1 MTPRS
6 NLGRHPGD
14 VLRLAFAVAIFA
26 GLVVVARSTTVTASE
41 ADAFRVLND
50 LPRIVTVFAYPLLG
64 VASVPAVVFGVL
76 VALLARRLRLAI
88 DLVGATAAAYGA
100 AHLLAPLGRRAGPAA
115 FTHVLGSRTVLEVWP
130 GFIQGTGFP
139 SPTTAVVAAAA
150 SVIGPYVPRPA
161 RRIAWAAAGG
171 VALAE
176 LYAGLALPADVIGGL
191 ALGWAVGA
199 LINLAFGAPVG
210 HPDIDDVHQLLSE
223 LGLTVRSLE
232 ALGAGV
238 ESDLL
243 FSADTGDRTLL
254 VRVLGR
260 DERSADLL
268 LRAWRYAVFRGVED
282 SIGLSSRHWRAEHE
296 AFMTVLAG
304 RTGARV
310 PAVISA
316 GSSRT
321 GLAAIVEERI
331 PGRRLDAMT
340 ADEIDD
346 EMLVQLWRQVR
357 LLHDGR
363 IAHGRLRRHS
373 VVVDTTGE
381 AHLIDL
387 SSARAGAD
395 PERLARDVAELLV
408 SLAVVVGA
416 HRAVTAAVEGYG
428 ADRLVDAAPFLQHL
442 ALSTPTVVELFPPH
456 GLLREVRDAVAEAAD
471 IDLPPFAQVTRV
483 HPRTVVVLV
492 VLGFGVNLLLP
503 QVGTLQT
510 TFDVIRHGHWWW
522 LAAGGLA
529 TAATWVAAALSQ
541 MGAVERRLPLRRTTG
556 VQIASCFT
564 NRVTPAGTG
573 GLGLNEQ
580 YLERQGLER
589 AEAINAVGINVLGG
603 AIVHTIGVF
612 IALAALGESGVG
624 GVPLPEGWVLL
635 VAIVAVLALLGIA
648 IVTPLGRWLRTPARN
663 AARDIARVARRPRQS
678 LQLFGG
684 SAGVTLFNAMA
695 LMASLAAFGVSV
707 DVGRVALVYLGGS
720 AVASVS
726 PTPGQLGAV
735 EAALVAGLT
744 GIGVAAAPAVAGVLA
759 FRLLTFWLPTL
770 PGIVAFRWL
779 RRRQYV

>member
-1 MTPRS
+1 MSSRS

-14 VLRLAFAVAIFA
+14 VLRLALALAIFV
-26 GLVVVARSTTVTASE
+26 GLALVARDATVTASE

-50 LPRIVTVFAYPLLG
+50 LPRVVTGLAYPLLAL
-64 VASVPAVVFGVL
+64 ASVPAVIFGVV
-76 VALLARRLRLAI
+76 VALLARRVRLAV
-88 DLVGATAAAYGA
+88 DLVGATAAAFGA
-100 AHLLAPLGRRAGPAA
+100 AKLLAPVGRRAGPAA
-115 FTHVLGSRTVLEVWP
+115 FTHVLGGRTVLEVWP
-130 GFIQGTGFP
+130 GCIQGTGFP
-139 SPTTAVVAAAA
+139 SPTTTVMAAAA
-150 SVIGPYVPRPA
+150 SVIGPYLPRPA

-171 VALAE
+171 VALAQ
-176 LYAGLALPADVIGGL
+176 LYAGLSLPADVIGGL

-210 HPDIDDVHQLLSE
+210 HPDIDAVGQLLSG
-223 LGLTVRSLE
+223 LGISATSLE
-232 ALGAGV
+232 PLGSGL

-243 FSADTGDRTLL
+243 FSAEAGDRTLL

-268 LRAWRYAVFRGVED
+268 LRTWRFAVFRGVED
-282 SIGLSSRHWRAEHE
+282 SIGLASRHWRAEHE

-304 RTGARV
+304 RTGACV

-316 GSSRT
+316 GSSSS

-331 PGRRLDAMT
+331 PGRRLDAME

-346 EMLVQLWRQVR
+346 DTLVKLWQQVR
-357 LLHDGR
+357 LLHDGHM
-363 IAHGRLRRHS
+363 AHGRLRRHS
-373 VVVDTTGE
+373 VLVGDDGGV
-381 AHLIDL
+381 HLIDL
-387 SSARAGAD
+387 SAARAAAD
-395 PERLARDVAELLV
+395 PDRQAREVAELLV
-408 SLAVVVGA
+408 SLAVAVGPT
-416 HRAVTAAVEGYG
+416 RSVAAAADGYG
-428 ADRLVDAAPFLQHL
+428 RDRLVAAAPFLQHL
-442 ALSTPTVVELFPPH
+442 ALSTPTVVELLPPR
-456 GLLREVRDAVAEAAD
+456 GLLGAVRDALSDVSD
-471 IDLPPFAQVTRV
+471 VDLPPFAQVTRV

-510 TFDVIRHGHWWW
+510 TFEVIRHGHWWW
-522 LAAGGLA
+522 LAVGALA
-529 TAATWVAAALSQ
+529 TAVTWIAAALSQ
-541 MGAVERRLPLRRTTG
+541 MGAVERRLPLRRTTS

-580 YLERQGLER
+580 YLEKQGLDR

-612 IALAALGESGVG
+612 IALGVLGESGVG
-624 GVPLPEGWVLL
+624 GLPLPDGWIML
-635 VAIVAVLALLGIA
+635 AAAVAVFALLGIA
-648 IVTPLGRWLRTPARN
+648 LVTPLGRWLRAPARN

-684 SAGVTLFNAMA
+684 SSGVTLFNAVA
-695 LMASLAAFGVSV
+695 LIASLAAFGAPI
-707 DVGRVALVYLGGS
+707 DVGRIFLVYLGGS
-720 AVASVS
+720 AVASMS

-744 GIGVAAAPAVAGVLA
+744 GIGIDAAPAVAGVLA

-770 PGIVAFRWL
+770 PGIIAFRYL